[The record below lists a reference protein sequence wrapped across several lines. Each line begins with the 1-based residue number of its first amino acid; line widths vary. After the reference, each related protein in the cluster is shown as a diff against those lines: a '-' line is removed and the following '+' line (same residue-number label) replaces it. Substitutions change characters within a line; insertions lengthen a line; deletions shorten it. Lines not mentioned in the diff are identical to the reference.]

1 MQGTQQI
8 IRLQVPVLRSQCLH
22 CFSTR
27 IFRASTDTDS
37 MEFSMQSID
46 TILQPEQVTSPII
59 ASGHSSV
66 DQQVMDKF
74 TQMKTMLSSFLRQKQ
89 ETTPTAF
96 CNYLPSEVEGSDEK
110 DFQTF
115 RREAAVKLLSSIQS
129 RAEE

>member
-1 MQGTQQI
+1 
-8 IRLQVPVLRSQCLH
+8 
-22 CFSTR
+22 
-27 IFRASTDTDS
+27 
-37 MEFSMQSID
+37 MQSID

-59 ASGHSSV
+59 ASKDSSV

-96 CNYLPSEVEGSDEK
+96 CKYVPSEVEGLDEK

-115 RREAAVKLLSSIQS
+115 RREAVKLLSSIQS